1 VAVAIAAAAAATLAA
16 AITAAL
22 ALAAT
27 VTTIVVAIVT
37 AVDLAVAIAKA
48 AVTAA
53 VVAAAASVNL
63 ASLVATAIT
72 LTQQE
77 AEVPVDVRCQR
88 DERQHD
94 NQPGKKAQE
103 GPLVTKATAVAATQ
117 QSPKEIE
124 MGQNAFLLSE
134 GGDDVMAKLVACSAM
149 VGVAAMAT
157 TMQRQ
162 RQLQWRRRASGAT

>member
-1 VAVAIAAAAAATLAA
+1 MAVAIAAAAATTLAA

-22 ALAAT
+22 ALATT
-27 VTTIVVAIVT
+27 VTT
-37 AVDLAVAIAKA
+37 VAIAKA

-63 ASLVATAIT
+63 ASLVAAAIT

-94 NQPGKKAQE
+94 NQPGEKAQE

-134 GGDDVMAKLVACSAM
+134 GGDSVMAKLVACSAM

-162 RQLQWRRRASGAT
+162 RRLQWRRRALGAT